1 MRLNSKLEESKLWMS
16 EYIYKRYVNYLTSQ
30 WLGNNSDGGHG
41 SGRKEGINN
50 IEVSAI
56 KDTLDMKVYE
66 VRELARNKKS

>member
-1 MRLNSKLEESKLWMS
+1 MS

-30 WLGNNSDGGHG
+30 WLGNNG

-50 IEVSAI
+50 MEVSAI

-66 VRELARNKKS
+66 VRELARNKRS